1 MICVYFD
8 IKFSNTLGDPEYLTL
23 LRKICSLFGNVLS
36 FSRNV
41 GGGGGGDMGL
51 IGFWL
56 RANGAA

>member
-41 GGGGGGDMGL
+41 GGGGGGGY
-51 IGFWL
+51 G
-56 RANGAA
+56 ANRLLVES